1 MILQSVHHANLV
13 TPIVS

>member
-13 TPIVS
+13 K